1 MILPIINF
9 KEAINDSRQYII
21 ARREGLIT
29 SLRTKFPTLDHYLIG
44 GIPPNTITCISAMS
58 GCGKSTLAKCIRN
71 SIAELNVSQKV
82 YTFVFNFEM
91 LAREQIARELTTQL
105 NMDLRDLYSANTR
118 LSDKDFDRVEQSYI
132 KMSQNNPDIY
142 FIEISETAK
151 VIKDSIL
158 YYYEKIVK
166 PNNGVMVIELD
177 HTLLTKGKEGQS
189 EKDKIDALMYALVD
203 VKKII
208 ASDGGTF
215 IGIVLSQMNRDI
227 ESVDRIKDPA
237 GHVPKTSDLFGSS
250 TILQCCDYVIINHIP
265 DKLHILSYTPL
276 ELPTQYRI
284 QSKESGFDIIQA
296 CYLHILKNRTGE
308 SGITIPLENRL
319 KYFDF
324 DELDKVEFATRHQQF
339 KKTGLVLLNKQ

>member
-1 MILPIINF
+1 MILPIISFND
-9 KEAINDSRQYII
+9 AIKDSRDYII
-21 ARREGLIT
+21 ARKKGEIT
-29 SLRTKFPTLDHYLIG
+29 SLKTKFPTLNHYLIG

-71 SIAELNVSQKV
+71 SIAELNQSQKV

-105 NMDLRDLYSANTR
+105 NMDLRELYSAEKP
-118 LSDKDFDRVEQSYI
+118 LSDYDFDRVERSFS
-132 KMSQNNPDIY
+132 KMTSLNPNIY
-142 FIEISETAK
+142 FIEISETASI
-151 VIKDSIL
+151 IKQSIL
-158 YYYEKIVK
+158 HYYETIVK
-166 PNNGVMVIELD
+166 PNNGIMVIELD
-177 HTLLTKGKEGQS
+177 HTLLTKGREGQS
-189 EKDKIDALMYALVD
+189 EKDKIDSLMYSLVD

-208 ASDGGTF
+208 SADGGNF

-227 ESVDRIKDPA
+227 ESVDRVRDPA
-237 GHVPKTSDLFGSS
+237 GHIPKTSDLFGSS
-250 TILQCCDYVIINHIP
+250 TILQCCDYVIVNHIP

-284 QSKESGFDIIQA
+284 QSSENGFEIIQA

-319 KYFDF
+319 KYFDL
-324 DELDKVEFATRHQQF
+324 EEIDKNEFVSRHQQF
-339 KKTGLVLLNKQ
+339 KKTGLVIINK